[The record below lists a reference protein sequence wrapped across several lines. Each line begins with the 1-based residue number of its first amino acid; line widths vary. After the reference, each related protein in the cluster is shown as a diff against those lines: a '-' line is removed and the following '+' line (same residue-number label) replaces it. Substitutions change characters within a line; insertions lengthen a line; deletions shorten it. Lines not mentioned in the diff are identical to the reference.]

1 MLKSVYI
8 EDIFVDFFEAS
19 SAYGIPLQAQD
30 QSAANSFYHV
40 LAAGKELT
48 QNQANFLLKILQ
60 KYKTLSLTAGLDY
73 RAELQNPKWKKPF
86 RVLDFSKKIFVEKD
100 EQGIVFI
107 CAKFPYQ
114 LKKEFD
120 DEFEKN
126 NGYETSSWDYDRKLR
141 KIKLYDTNLIQLYD
155 FVKKHNFEIDETF
168 MIALGEV
175 EEIWQNQEEILP
187 HSTIINGT
195 VYLNNACA
203 DATDFWN
210 NKSIGSVG
218 DNLLLAKSMGF
229 PCRGKPTN
237 LIEHIAASSN
247 NLFWIKS
254 TEDFLSMC
262 KSINGKICI
271 VLDRVADSFNWI
283 KEFADNVDLSGIDR
297 SQVRVCFRLNKEDD
311 DGFNSWVSENG
322 FGGKVQD
329 GKFLIFLHKPAK
341 WLFKVQEDVKILVSN
356 NIYPTTNAT
365 TGAWYNSHPCV
376 IFLGDIKPSEQRGR
390 KIVEL

>member
-30 QSAANSFYHV
+30 QSAANSFYYV
-40 LAAGKELT
+40 LAGGKELT

-73 RAELQNPKWKKPF
+73 RAELQNPQWKKPF

-126 NGYETSSWDYDRKLR
+126 NGYEASSWDHDRKLR

-187 HSTIINGT
+187 YSETINEKIVIGNCSEETNDWFKSQQTGNI
-195 VYLNNACA
+195 LA
-203 DATDFWN
+203 DM
-210 NKSIGSVG
+210 
-218 DNLLLAKSMGF
+218 LLAKHMGF
-229 PCRGKPTN
+229 LWRGKPEN
-237 LIEHIAASSN
+237 LLEKISANPNSQ
-247 NLFWIKS
+247 FWIKS
-254 TEDFLSMC
+254 TEDFLSMS
-262 KSINGKICI
+262 KQVDGKICI

-283 KEFADNVDLSGIDR
+283 KEFANNIDNAGINR
-297 SQVRVCFRLNKEDD
+297 SQVKVCFRLNKEDD
-311 DGFNSWVSENG
+311 NGFNSWVSQNE